1 MNFDSSTQLSKTI
14 NENLK
19 KLKEYEQS
27 YKGKINITKI
37 NYRISFKTKNS
48 PRKIF
53 FRIKRKAIAA
63 FKKH

>member
-27 YKGKINITKI
+27 YKGKIKYKI
-37 NYRISFKTKNS
+37 NHRISY
-48 PRKIF
+48 
-53 FRIKRKAIAA
+53 
-63 FKKH
+63 

>member
-14 NENLK
+14 NDNLK

-37 NYRISFKTKNS
+37 NYRISF
-48 PRKIF
+48 
-53 FRIKRKAIAA
+53 
-63 FKKH
+63 